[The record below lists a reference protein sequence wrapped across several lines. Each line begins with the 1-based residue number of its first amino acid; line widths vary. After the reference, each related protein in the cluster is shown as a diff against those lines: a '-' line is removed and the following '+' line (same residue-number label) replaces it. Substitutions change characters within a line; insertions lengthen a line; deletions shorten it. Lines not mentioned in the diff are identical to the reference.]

1 MAEAYLPLTLAS
13 LASTPRHRSAPRR
26 LGRVL
31 PFGPETCPA
40 QARLVGVAFAAP
52 PGPWEAAGGSEP
64 SRAALTWALRL
75 WVPRRDPHT
84 VAESLG
90 PYGLQGR
97 AQAPGPPGYAP
108 FTTGKLLGGC
118 GGPRFTPHVA
128 RGLCP
133 APLAWP
139 PASRRA
145 PGGPGRGPTG
155 CCHPRRPPTQG
166 CGRESGGPSAGR
178 SRLPAPGARPAA
190 SGAGRGVDTAKG
202 GRRWQMSHMRQV
214 VCEA

>member
-1 MAEAYLPLTLAS
+1 MRPSFWSGDLPRAGASRGCGLRGSAGPLGGGRWLGAEPGSSDVGPEALGAQAGP
-13 LASTPRHRSAPRR
+13 PHG
-26 LGRVL
+26 GRVPGSL
-31 PFGPETCPA
+31 WAPEQGTGTRA
-40 QARLVGVAFAAP
+40 TLHHRQI
-52 PGPWEAAGGSEP
+52 AGG
-64 SRAALTWALRL
+64 L
-75 WVPRRDPHT
+75 W
-84 VAESLG
+84 
-90 PYGLQGR
+90 
-97 AQAPGPPGYAP
+97 
-108 FTTGKLLGGC
+108 
-118 GGPRFTPHVA
+118 GPRFTPHVA

-190 SGAGRGVDTAKG
+190 SGAGRGLDTAKG